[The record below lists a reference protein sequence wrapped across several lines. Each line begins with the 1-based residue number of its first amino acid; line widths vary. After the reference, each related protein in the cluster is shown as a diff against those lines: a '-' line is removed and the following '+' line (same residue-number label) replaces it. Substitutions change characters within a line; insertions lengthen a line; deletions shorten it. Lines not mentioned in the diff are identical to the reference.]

1 MRDWCKWGSL
11 GGQNDRMII
20 KKGEIGGCRGC
31 SGLVGEREGV
41 FVKDDM
47 ARDYDFMCREVKA
60 TIAAMVR
67 GVPEKNTRGCARS

>member
-1 MRDWCKWGSL
+1 M
-11 GGQNDRMII
+11 
-20 KKGEIGGCRGC
+20 
-31 SGLVGEREGV
+31 VGEREGV

-60 TIAAMVR
+60 TIAAVVR